1 MILSVAAGALIV
13 GAVFW
18 EVFHDLFHPSGRA
31 ALTALVARS
40 YFAILRG
47 RPHRLSAA
55 GPLTLVTVILVW
67 VAALV
72 AGFALIYL
80 PFFPD
85 GFRTASGTIPSGT
98 SPVMSAFYIS
108 AETLT
113 TLGYGDFPPHALL
126 LRVITTAEGLVGLA
140 IVTASVSEIVL
151 IYPALT
157 RMRTLALGV
166 SHIVR
171 AGSRTGVALT
181 ETGSD
186 VILSGLATAVTQA
199 RIDLI
204 HFPIIYFFAPVI
216 PDASIARWT
225 AALERFAV
233 NGVAAA
239 QSPACSIRRRDA
251 Q

>member
-1 MILSVAAGALIV
+1 
-13 GAVFW
+13 
-18 EVFHDLFHPSGRA
+18 
-31 ALTALVARS
+31 
-40 YFAILRG
+40 
-47 RPHRLSAA
+47 
-55 GPLTLVTVILVW
+55 VTVILIW

-72 AGFALIYL
+72 AGFAFIYL

-85 GFRTASGTIPSGT
+85 GFRTASGAIPSGT
-98 SPVMSAFYIS
+98 SPLMSAFYVS

-113 TLGYGDFPPHALL
+113 TLGYGDFSPHAFL
-126 LRVITTAEGLVGLA
+126 LRVITTAEGLVGFA

-171 AGSRTGVALT
+171 AESRTGVALT

-186 VILSGLATAVTQA
+186 VILSALATAVTQA

-204 HFPIIYFFAPVI
+204 HFPIIYFFAPVT

-233 NGVAAA
+233 NGVAAERAPPVRFAAATLNESLDDFAWLLAKQFLNMDPSRPREEIFAKFA
-239 QSPACSIRRRDA
+239 QYHDVTRVAHAVATTHGRT
-251 Q
+251 